1 MQCAES
7 REHRLPARQPA
18 RAEEIIYL
26 IDDDPNVL
34 EGLAELLDSVG
45 KRTMCFGTAREY
57 LSHQRVD
64 STACLVLDLMLPD
77 MDGIELQQH
86 LAAGACPPIIF
97 MSGHADVRSTV
108 RAMKGGAVEFLTKPI
123 SKNALVVA
131 IEAAL
136 LEDKR
141 RRSRHLE
148 MMSLRNRY
156 SLLTARERQVFA
168 LVTEGLLNKQAASVL
183 GITEVTLQVHRSQ
196 VMRKMEA
203 GSLASL
209 VRMATALG
217 VFPLE
222 PAPVCTSGL
231 QDGGGSMYCTE
242 ETGSKGGKLLP
253 FRRSREIVQ
262 V

>member
-1 MQCAES
+1 MPCAEL
-7 REHRLPARQPA
+7 RDRRLPAQQPA
-18 RAEEIIYL
+18 PADEVIYL

-34 EGLAELLDSVG
+34 EGLAELLHSLG
-45 KRTMCFGTAREY
+45 KRTRCFGTAREY
-57 LSHQRVD
+57 LNYQRFD
-64 STACLVLDLMLPD
+64 SSACLVLDLMLPD

-97 MSGHADVRSTV
+97 ISGHADVRSTV

-131 IEAAL
+131 VEAAL
-136 LEDKR
+136 LEDSR

-148 MMSLRNRY
+148 MASLQTRY

-203 GSLASL
+203 GSFASL
-209 VRMATALG
+209 VRMATALSG
-217 VFPLE
+217 FSPELE
-222 PAPVCTSGL
+222 RVYTSGH
-231 QDGGGSMYCTE
+231 QDCGRSMDCTQE
-242 ETGSKGGKLLP
+242 AYSKRGKLLP
-253 FRRSREIVQ
+253 FRRSHGIGQ
-262 V
+262 A